1 MAHKFT
7 LAATVFICAMS
18 VASLAL
24 ANAAGEPPATAAQDA
39 ASSHGGHSGDDSGDH
54 GPAFDEFRP
63 FDAGA
68 DAMAD
73 VDAALIAA
81 QSTGKRP
88 LLVLGGNWCHDS
100 RGIAAKFADSELAAI
115 IEAHFLLVYVDVGR
129 RDRNLEV
136 AQRFGVDRIIG
147 TPTIIVLSP
156 QGELLNP
163 ASVHDWRNAAAR
175 TREETREFLL
185 SFVDE

>member
-1 MAHKFT
+1 MARNFLLT
-7 LAATVFICAMS
+7 GSL
-18 VASLAL
+18 VASLAV
-24 ANAAGEPPATAAQDA
+24 AGVAAGEAPAGQDA
-39 ASSHGGHSGDDSGDH
+39 QSGGH
-54 GPAFDEFRP
+54 GPAFAEFRP

-81 QSTGKRP
+81 QASGKRP

-100 RGIAAKFADSELAAI
+100 RGLAAKFSDPDLAAI
-115 IEAHFLLVYVDVGR
+115 IEAHFLLVYVDIGR

-136 AQRFGVDRIIG
+136 AQRFGVDKIVG
-147 TPTIIVLSP
+147 TPTIMVLSP
-156 QGELLNP
+156 QGALLNA
-163 ASVHDWRNAAAR
+163 ASVHDWRNAADR
-175 TREETREFLL
+175 TLEETRAFLL